1 MHLLTLARCDAIT
14 PCKAPSNY
22 RHVFHSQE
30 GKNENASRGAVDAC
44 ILAAVIVQYSGDE
57 LLLQLNV
64 IKVSQRGEKKVL
76 DVLEHIVKVIAI
88 GL

>member
-1 MHLLTLARCDAIT
+1 MRT
-14 PCKAPSNY
+14 PHA
-22 RHVFHSQE
+22 
-30 GKNENASRGAVDAC
+30 ALDAC

>member
-1 MHLLTLARCDAIT
+1 MRT
-14 PCKAPSNY
+14 PHA
-22 RHVFHSQE
+22 
-30 GKNENASRGAVDAC
+30 ALDAC
-44 ILAAVIVQYSGDE
+44 ILAPVIVQYSGDE

-76 DVLEHIVKVIAI
+76 VVLEHIVKIIAI

>member
-1 MHLLTLARCDAIT
+1 MQSHLAKHPAIT
-14 PCKAPSNY
+14 GTSSIHGRARMRTP
-22 RHVFHSQE
+22 H
-30 GKNENASRGAVDAC
+30 AVLDAC

-64 IKVSQRGEKKVL
+64 IKVSQSWWKKVL
-76 DVLEHIVKVIAI
+76 VVLEHIVKIIAI